1 MFRDPDLVP
10 FEPPPQPLGLLGL
23 PVMWRNYIESIPR
36 QAYEDGVVHIH
47 RRGADTLLICD
58 PQLIGEMLVDKAE
71 NFERDQV
78 TRRAF
83 APSIGRNSLFLA
95 EGAEWRWQRRAVAPI
110 FRHEALTS
118 FVPVFTE
125 MADRQTAER
134 RAAPRGEPVDAAAA
148 MTRTTFAIIVETM
161 LSGSANLDAD
171 RYSRAIKDSFA
182 TIPWHIIYA
191 QLSLPEWMPYPHRR
205 RAKRARDFLHQEIR
219 RTVEARRSADT
230 TAPDLL
236 NLLLKARDPDSGRT
250 MTDDEVMKN
259 LITFITAG
267 HETTSVALTWTLWLM
282 AKDQDTQQRVADEVA
297 AVAGTGKSSQSIG
310 PQQIDNLSVCRQVIQ
325 EAIRLFPPAPVLSR
339 FAKTALT
346 LGSIDIA
353 AGARVHIPIYALHRN
368 TRQWAN
374 PNAFDPDRFTPEL
387 AKTYS
392 RYAFLPFGGGLRICI
407 GASFAMIEATAILA
421 TFPRLS
427 LSAGSRPQATAGSAG
442 HAAAE
447 GRHAASGRAALART
461 CLRSNFPEPLK
472 FPVKFHKA

>member
-1 MFRDPDLVP
+1 LQIPPQQRGNRVFRDPDLVP
-10 FEPPPQPLGLLGL
+10 FEPPPQPLGLRGL

-36 QAYEDGVVHIH
+36 QAYEDGVVRIH
-47 RRGADTLLICD
+47 RRGADTLLVCD

-71 NFERDQV
+71 NFERDNV

-110 FRHEALTS
+110 FRHDALTS
-118 FVPVFTE
+118 FVPVFTA
-125 MADRQTAER
+125 MADRQTAQWR
-134 RAAPRGEPVDAAAA
+134 TAPRDAPVDAAAA
-148 MTRTTFAIIVETM
+148 MTRTTFDIIVETM
-161 LSGSANLDAD
+161 LGGAAGLDAD

-191 QLSLPEWMPYPHRR
+191 QLGLPEWMPFPHRR

-219 RTVEARRSADT
+219 HTVEARRGAET
-230 TAPDLL
+230 AAPDLL

-250 MTDDEVMKN
+250 MTDDEVVKN

-267 HETTSVALTWTLWLM
+267 HETTSVALTWTLWLL
-282 AKDQDTQQRVADEVA
+282 AKDQATQQRVADEAA
-297 AVAGTGKSSQSIG
+297 AVIGSGSIG
-310 PQQIDNLSVCRQVIQ
+310 PQQIDNLSLCRQVIQ
-325 EAIRLFPPAPVLSR
+325 EAMRLFPPAPAISR

-346 LGSIDIA
+346 LGGESSSEGLDIA

-368 TRQWAN
+368 ARLWVN
-374 PNAFDPDRFTPEL
+374 PNAFDPDRFAPEL

-392 RYAFLPFGGGLRICI
+392 RYAFLPFGGGARICI

-421 TFPRLS
+421 TLVRAFRFDPVPGHKPQPVARVTL
-427 LSAGSRPQATAGSAG
+427 RPQGG
-442 HAAAE
+442 M
-447 GRHAASGRAALART
+447 
-461 CLRSNFPEPLK
+461 PLLITQR
-472 FPVKFHKA
+472 

>member
-1 MFRDPDLVP
+1 VFKDPDLVP
-10 FEPPPQPLGLLGL
+10 FEPPPQPLGLRGL
-23 PVMWRNYIESIPR
+23 PVMWRNYIESVPR
-36 QAYEDGVVHIH
+36 QAYEDGVVRIK

-110 FRHEALTS
+110 FRHDALTS

-125 MADRQTAER
+125 MADRQTAEW
-134 RAAPRGEPVDAAAA
+134 RAAPRGEPIDAAAA
-148 MTRTTFAIIVETM
+148 MTRTTFASIVETM
-161 LSGSANLDAD
+161 LGGSANLDAD

-191 QLSLPEWMPYPHRR
+191 QLSLPEWMPFPHRR

-230 TAPDLL
+230 AAPDLL
-236 NLLLKARDPDSGRT
+236 NLLLKARDPESGRT

-267 HETTSVALTWTLWLM
+267 HETTSVALTWTLWLL

-297 AVAGTGKSSQSIG
+297 SVAGTGKSAQSIG
-310 PQQIDNLSVCRQVIQ
+310 PEQIDNLSICRQVIQ
-325 EAIRLFPPAPVLSR
+325 EAMRLFPPAPALSR

-346 LGSIDIA
+346 LGGESLSEGLDIA

-368 TRQWAN
+368 TRLWAN
-374 PNAFDPDRFTPEL
+374 PNAFDPDRFAPEL

-421 TFPRLS
+421 TLIRAFHFDPVPGHKPKPVARVTLRPKDGMPLLITPR
-427 LSAGSRPQATAGSAG
+427 
-442 HAAAE
+442 
-447 GRHAASGRAALART
+447 
-461 CLRSNFPEPLK
+461 
-472 FPVKFHKA
+472 